1 MQKYTAIVIGSGP
14 AGHTC
19 AVRLAELGARV
30 AVVERDYVG
39 GICTNWGCTPSKS
52 MIESAKVARLA
63 RESARYGV
71 HVGPIQVNFQEVAA
85 RRDDVI
91 ARSREAVVELLRHH
105 DVHIYQGEADV
116 TEPGQARVRR
126 GKLDRDG
133 LAMHYSRREEDLR
146 AHPVILSTGSVPQL
160 PTL

>member
-1 MQKYTAIVIGSGP
+1 MQKYTAVIVGSGP

-19 AVRLAELGARV
+19 AVRLAQLGARV

-52 MIESAKVARLA
+52 MIESAKIARIA

-71 HVGPIQVNFQEVAA
+71 HIGSLSVNFQEVAA

-91 ARSREAVVELLRHH
+91 ARSLQAV
-105 DVHIYQGEADV
+105 GEAWR
-116 TEPGQARVRR
+116 Q
-126 GKLDRDG
+126 
-133 LAMHYSRREEDLR
+133 HDL
-146 AHPVILSTGSVPQL
+146 
-160 PTL
+160 

>member
-52 MIESAKVARLA
+52 MIESAKIARL
-63 RESARYGV
+63 RRVSARYGV
-71 HVGPIQVNFQEVAA
+71 HVGGITVSFQEVAA
-85 RRDDVI
+85 RRDEVI
-91 ARSREAVVELLRHH
+91 TRSRQAGVELLR
-105 DVHIYQGEADV
+105 
-116 TEPGQARVRR
+116 
-126 GKLDRDG
+126 
-133 LAMHYSRREEDLR
+133 
-146 AHPVILSTGSVPQL
+146 
-160 PTL
+160 